1 MDLRALTHEEMQ
13 AFLQRERILRLGL
26 DADGE
31 RYLVPLGYVWL
42 DGLICCV
49 TLPGRKTRMLGRNP
63 RVSFQVDDSA
73 TRGVFDWTSVTG
85 EGQVEFVGNPARTQE
100 ILEAFLARF
109 ADMPEWAA
117 KQYEERVTA
126 EALVFLQIRVLEM
139 SGRVG
144 TPPGS

>member
-26 DADGE
+26 DADGK

-42 DGLICCV
+42 DGLLCCV
-49 TLPGRKTRMLGRNP
+49 TLPGRKTQMIERNP

-85 EGQVEFVGNPARTQE
+85 EGSVELVGDPARAQE
-100 ILEAFLARF
+100 ILRAFLGRF

-117 KQYEERVTA
+117 RQYEDRVKIG
-126 EALVFLQIRVLEM
+126 ALVFLEIRVLGM
-139 SGRVG
+139 SGRAG
-144 TPPGS
+144 APPGA